1 VSGNAD
7 LIPHILTTLQG
18 KNMESK
24 LQAEIIKWL
33 EAKKKREEEKPLSQ
47 LEAEAK
53 LFCNGKDKK

>member
-1 VSGNAD
+1 
-7 LIPHILTTLQG
+7 
-18 KNMESK
+18 MESK

-33 EAKKKREEEKPLSQ
+33 EAKKTREEEKPLSQ